1 MAVVVVMIV
10 PMIVPV
16 IVPVMMVAVFAD
28 LLSFDRRLAA
38 AAHRA
43 HHSTSNS
50 ATRMSSPDVI

>member
-1 MAVVVVMIV
+1 VIMIMVVG
-10 PMIVPV
+10 MIVPV
-16 IVPVMMVAVFAD
+16 GVIMVVGVGVAAH

-38 AAHRA
+38 AADRA